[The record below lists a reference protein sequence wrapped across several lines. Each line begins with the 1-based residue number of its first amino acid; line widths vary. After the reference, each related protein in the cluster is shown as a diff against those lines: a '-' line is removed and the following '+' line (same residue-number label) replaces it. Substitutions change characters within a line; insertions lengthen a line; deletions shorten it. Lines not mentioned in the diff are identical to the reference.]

1 MVNRIKGAIR
11 LSLAV
16 FMLVFLMLM
25 VVFPVNAEEAIYHA
39 EEAKGEGFILND
51 NHQGYTGTAF
61 IQFTPNVPG
70 GYVEWDVEIATAG
83 LYTLQ
88 FRYAH
93 GAFLNRP
100 GEVRVNDE
108 VIEAELAFESTGAW
122 NEWGTSEAVVELAEG
137 VHTIR
142 LTGVGPE
149 GGPNIDVLKVVE
161 GYDGGEQPDDPSYPV
176 VSLEERINED
186 HIKHWQQEGLLL
198 TEQSYQSNQP
208 VKQLQF
214 YASINSLFGYTNE
227 VKFKGIDSYSF
238 SEDWGIEEDEW
249 YLYVLQAAHKAG
261 YLEGLNSI
269 NVNKP
274 ITRAEVAL
282 VVASA
287 LQLDGDV
294 EIANQYRD
302 LNGQDELVKGAIG
315 AVIANELLEPH
326 TSKTFNPNK
335 PLTFHHLQR
344 LIEKVQQYSQVGD
357 QEVHIINVDALSP
370 TTIVVTLNG
379 FFEEISP
386 YDIEVVY
393 GAGAWATLNPQLSKL
408 EVTKASVGVNQLGY
422 TVLVYELENALT
434 NDAKVAAIEHI
445 PDDSYNQ
452 DIVDQ
457 ANNLITWQME
467 HGGWTKNFPHIYTRE
482 WDGVESRSEWVS
494 NGVELGTIDN
504 DATINE
510 IRTVAAAYNMTG
522 DPRFK
527 ESVDQ
532 GFEFLF
538 KLQYPSG
545 GIRQVYPQ
553 RGADESSSVWYSNYV
568 TFNDAAMTNVLEL
581 FDEVVNREAPFHT
594 DIVNDE
600 FIQEVGSSIDLALD
614 YILKAQ
620 IEVDGQLTAWGQQHD
635 PFTYEPQH
643 GRSYEHPSIT
653 ASESIPVIRWLMARP
668 EQTEEIQTAVSSA
681 LSYFDQVKILDTR
694 YDNRTYPYFLDHP
707 GSTVWYRFYQIG
719 TDFPIFSGR
728 DGVIKHNLEEIEEER
743 RLGYSWAG
751 TWPQQLLEVA
761 QTTGY
766 YENKVYARVFR
777 DQSKDHLNRSLAL
790 DSIVKTTNRIQG
802 D

>member
-1 MVNRIKGAIR
+1 MVNRLKGSIR
-11 LSLAV
+11 ISL
-16 FMLVFLMLM
+16 LVFLMLI
-25 VVFPVNAEEAIYHA
+25 VVGSVNAEEAIYHA
-39 EEAKGEGFILND
+39 EDAKGEGFILND
-51 NHQGYTGTAF
+51 NHQGYTGDAF

-70 GYVEWDVEIATAG
+70 GYVEWDVEIATDG

-108 VIEAELAFESTGAW
+108 VVEAELAFESTGAW
-122 NEWGTSEAVVELAEG
+122 NAWGTSEMVVELAEG

-149 GGPNIDVLKVVE
+149 GGPNIDVLKVIE
-161 GYDGGEQPDDPSYPV
+161 GYDEGEQPDAPSYPV
-176 VSLEERINED
+176 VPLEERFNEEP
-186 HIKHWQQEGLLL
+186 IKRWHEEGLLL
-198 TEQSYQSNQP
+198 TEQSKQLNQP
-208 VKQLQF
+208 VKKLQF
-214 YASINSLFGYTNE
+214 LAAINSLFGYTNE
-227 VKFKGIDSYSF
+227 VTFKGVDPVPF
-238 SEDWGIEEDEW
+238 SQDWGVGENSW

-261 YLEGLNSI
+261 YLEDMNSI

-274 ITRAEVAL
+274 ITRAEA
-282 VVASA
+282 AFMIANA
-287 LQLDGDV
+287 LQLDEDT
-294 EIANQYRD
+294 ETANQFRD
-302 LNGQDELVKGAIG
+302 LNRQDELVKGAIG
-315 AVIANELLEPH
+315 AVIASELLEPH
-326 TSKTFNPNK
+326 TNKTFNPNK
-335 PLTFHHLQR
+335 PLTFQNLQ
-344 LIEKVQQYSQVGD
+344 LIIEKIQEYSQVGD
-357 QEVHIINVDALSP
+357 QEVRIIGVDALSP
-370 TTIVVTLNG
+370 TTIAVTLNG

-386 YDIEVVY
+386 YDIEVAY

-408 EVTKASVGVNQLGY
+408 EVTQASIGVNQLGY
-422 TVLVYELENALT
+422 SVLLYELEHALT

-581 FDEVVNREAPFHT
+581 FDEVVNREEPFHT
-594 DIVNDE
+594 DVVNDE
-600 FIQEVGSSIDLALD
+600 FIQEMESSIELALD

-635 PFTYEPQH
+635 PVTYEPQH

-668 EQTEEIQTAVSSA
+668 EQTEEVQTAVSSA
-681 LSYFDQVKILDTR
+681 LSYFDQVRIENTR
-694 YDNRTYPYFLDHP
+694 YDNRTYPYFLDHS

-719 TDFPIFSGR
+719 TDLPIFSGR
-728 DGVIKHNLEEIEEER
+728 DGVIKHNLDEIEEER

-766 YENKVYARVFR
+766 YENKVYARVLR

-790 DSIVKTTNRIQG
+790 DSIVKTTNRIQA